1 MEMLGNIFEGFEY
14 YIVILDPIF
23 YDKFF
28 FDIKSFEWIGI
39 LSEN

>member
-14 YIVILDPIF
+14 YIVILGPIF

-28 FDIKSFEWIGI
+28 FGVMISKVLNE
-39 LSEN
+39 